1 MNSTFRD
8 FIAQVK
14 HPPVSAVVLCGGLS
28 SRMGRPK
35 ATLPFGN
42 ETLLERV
49 VRLVAPHVD
58 DIVLAAGP
66 GQQVP
71 AGFDVVRDASEGLGP
86 VPALIGALSRVRHA
100 SAFVVACDTPLLQ
113 PAIIATLFELSAGW
127 DACVPVV
134 DGVEM
139 TTCAVYRPDAVLA
152 ASRTGGASPPSSLRG
167 VLAQL
172 RVRTVDTDVLR
183 RLDPDLL
190 SFTPCNS
197 PAEYRRALELAGLA
211 G

>member
-1 MNSTFRD
+1 
-8 FIAQVK
+8 
-14 HPPVSAVVLCGGLS
+14 
-28 SRMGRPK
+28 MGRPK
-35 ATLPFGN
+35 ATLPFGD

-58 DIVLAAGP
+58 DIVLAAAP
-66 GQQVP
+66 RQQVP
-71 AGFDVVRDASEGLGP
+71 AGYDVVRDASEGAGP
-86 VPALIGALSRVRHA
+86 VPALIGALFHVRHA
-100 SAFVVACDTPLLQ
+100 AAFVIACDTPLLQ
-113 PAIIATLFELSAGW
+113 PAIITTLVELSAGW

-152 ASRTGGASPPSSLRG
+152 ALRAGGPTPPSSLRG
-167 VLAQL
+167 VLAKL
-172 RVRTVDTDVLR
+172 KVRIVDTDVLR
-183 RLDPDLL
+183 RVDPDLL

-197 PAEYRRALELAGLA
+197 PAEYRRALQLAGLA

>member
-1 MNSTFRD
+1 
-8 FIAQVK
+8 
-14 HPPVSAVVLCGGLS
+14 
-28 SRMGRPK
+28 MGRPK
-35 ATLPFGN
+35 ASLPFGN

-49 VRLVAPHVD
+49 VRLIAPHVD

-71 AGFDVVRDASEGLGP
+71 AGLDVVRDAGEGLGP
-86 VPALIGALSRVRHA
+86 VPALIGALSHVRHTA
-100 SAFVVACDTPLLQ
+100 AFVVACDTPLLQ
-113 PAIIATLFELSAGW
+113 PAIIATLVELSAGW

-152 ASRTGGASPPSSLRG
+152 AARNGGASPPSSLRG

-172 RVRTVDTDVLR
+172 RVRTVDTGVLR

-197 PAEYRRALELAGLA
+197 PSEYRRALELAGLA

>member
-1 MNSTFRD
+1 
-8 FIAQVK
+8 
-14 HPPVSAVVLCGGLS
+14 
-28 SRMGRPK
+28 MGRSK
-35 ATLPFGN
+35 ATLPFGS

-49 VRLVAPHVD
+49 LRLVAPQVD

-71 AGFDVVRDASEGLGP
+71 AGWDVVRDSGEGLGP
-86 VPALIGALSRVRHA
+86 VPALIGALSHVRHTA
-100 SAFVVACDTPLLQ
+100 AFVVACDTPLLQ
-113 PAIIATLFELSAGW
+113 PAIITTLFELSAGW

-139 TTCAVYRPDAVLA
+139 TTCAVYRPEAVLA
-152 ASRTGGASPPSSLRG
+152 ASRTGGTSRPTSLRG

-172 RVRTVDTDVLR
+172 RVRAVDADAI
-183 RLDPDLL
+183 RLPDPDLL
-190 SFTPCNS
+190 SFTPCNT
-197 PAEYRRALELAGLA
+197 PDEYRRALRLAGLA

>member
-1 MNSTFRD
+1 
-8 FIAQVK
+8 
-14 HPPVSAVVLCGGLS
+14 
-28 SRMGRPK
+28 MGRPK
-35 ATLPFGN
+35 ATLPFGH
-42 ETLLERV
+42 ETMLERV
-49 VRLVAPHVD
+49 VRLVSPCVD

-71 AGFDVVRDASEGLGP
+71 AGLAVVRDPSEGLGP
-86 VPALIGALSRVRHA
+86 VPALIAALSQVRHA
-100 SAFVVACDTPLLQ
+100 AAFVVACDTPLLQ
-113 PAIIATLFELSAGW
+113 PALIATLFELSVGW

-134 DGVEM
+134 NGVEM

-152 ASRTGGASPPSSLRG
+152 AARAGKASPPSSLRG

-172 RVRTVDTDVLR
+172 RVRTVGSDVLR

-197 PAEYRRALELAGLA
+197 PDEYRRALELAGLA

>member
-1 MNSTFRD
+1 
-8 FIAQVK
+8 
-14 HPPVSAVVLCGGLS
+14 
-28 SRMGRPK
+28 MGRPK

-49 VRLVAPHVD
+49 VRLVATQVD

-66 GQQVP
+66 GQPVP
-71 AGFDVVRDASEGLGP
+71 AGWHVVRDATEGSGP
-86 VPALIGALSRVRHA
+86 VPALIGALAEVRHA
-100 SAFVVACDTPLLQ
+100 AAFVVACDTPLLQ
-113 PAIIATLFELSAGW
+113 PDLIGMLFELSAGW

-134 DGVEM
+134 DGIEM

-152 ASRTGGASPPSSLRG
+152 AARAAGSSPPSSLRG

-172 RVRTVDTDVLR
+172 RVRAVEADVLR
-183 RLDPDLL
+183 RLDPHLL

-197 PAEYRRALELAGLA
+197 PADYRHALALAGLA

>member
-1 MNSTFRD
+1 
-8 FIAQVK
+8 
-14 HPPVSAVVLCGGLS
+14 
-28 SRMGRPK
+28 MGRPK
-35 ATLPFGN
+35 ATLPFGS

-49 VRLVAPHVD
+49 LRLVAPHVD

-66 GQQVP
+66 GQWVP
-71 AGFDVVRDASEGLGP
+71 GGWTVVRDTGEGLGP
-86 VPALIGALSRVRHA
+86 VPALIGALPHVRHTA
-100 SAFVVACDTPLLQ
+100 AFVVACDIPLLQ

-127 DACVPVV
+127 EACVPVV

-139 TTCAVYRPDAVLA
+139 TTCAVYRPAAVLA
-152 ASRTGGASPPSSLRG
+152 AARTAGADPPSSLRG
-167 VLAQL
+167 LLARL
-172 RVRTVDTDVLR
+172 RVRTVETEVLR

-197 PAEYRRALELAGLA
+197 PAEYRHALELAGLA

>member
-1 MNSTFRD
+1 
-8 FIAQVK
+8 
-14 HPPVSAVVLCGGLS
+14 
-28 SRMGRPK
+28 MGRPK

-49 VRLVAPHVD
+49 VRLVAPQVD

-71 AGFDVVRDASEGLGP
+71 AGWHVVRDAAGGLGP
-86 VPALIGALSRVRHA
+86 LPALIGALSQIRHA

-113 PAIIATLFELSAGW
+113 PAIIATLFELSEGW

-139 TTCAVYRPDAVLA
+139 TTCAVYRAGAVLA
-152 ASRTGGASPPSSLRG
+152 AERAQGAGPSSSLRG
-167 VLAQL
+167 LLARL
-172 RVRTVDTDVLR
+172 EVRTVDGDVLR

-197 PAEYRRALELAGLA
+197 PDEYRRALELAGLS